1 MNVIITGAS
10 QGIGKKLA
18 EVFAES
24 GADLFLC
31 SRNISGGINW
41 QQELMSKYNI
51 NISSLDADLSKK
63 EEVKKFAQSVL
74 QAWDRIDVLINNA
87 GVFNPGNI
95 FDEPEGNLEQMIE
108 LNLYAAYHLTRA
120 LLPSMM
126 QQKQGH
132 IFNMCSVAS
141 LKAYPQGGAY
151 SISKYALDGF
161 SKNLR
166 EELKPYHIKVTSVYP
181 GATFTPS
188 WEGFQT
194 EERLMASSDVAR
206 MILASTTLSHNACV
220 EEIVLRPQLGDV

>member
-24 GADLFLC
+24 GANLFLC
-31 SRNISGGINW
+31 SRNISKGMAW
-41 QQELMSKYNI
+41 QKELMAKHQI
-51 NISSLDADLSKK
+51 EISSFDADLSQK
-63 EEVKKFAQSVL
+63 EEVYKFADAISR
-74 QAWDRIDVLINNA
+74 AWDKVDILINNA
-87 GVFNPGNI
+87 GIFTPGNI
-95 FDEPEGNLEQMIE
+95 FDEPDNNLEHMIN
-108 LNLYAAYHLTRA
+108 LNLYSAYHLTRA
-120 LLPSMM
+120 ILPGMM
-126 QQKQGH
+126 AQKHGH

-166 EELKPYHIKVTSVYP
+166 EEMKGHQIKVTSVYP

-188 WEGFQT
+188 WDGFQK
-194 EERLMASSDVAR
+194 EERLMESADVAK
-206 MILASTTLSHNACV
+206 MILAASKLSHKACV